1 MTAEYK
7 KIVSFRNQSTA
18 IRRGELTSFCT
29 DDVCAFTKNY
39 GAERVLVLVNMRD
52 SIVDFTVTPELAA
65 TPWKDVFNGGSL
77 TLTPKISLQPY
88 AYLVLRKESNL

>member
-1 MTAEYK
+1 
-7 KIVSFRNQSTA
+7 
-18 IRRGELTSFCT
+18 
-29 DDVCAFTKNY
+29 
-39 GAERVLVLVNMRD
+39 VLVLVNMRD